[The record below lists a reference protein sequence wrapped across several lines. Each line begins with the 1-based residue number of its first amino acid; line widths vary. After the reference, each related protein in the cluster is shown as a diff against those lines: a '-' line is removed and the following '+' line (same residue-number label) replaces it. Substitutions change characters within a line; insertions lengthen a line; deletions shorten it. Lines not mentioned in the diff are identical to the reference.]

1 MTSSEP
7 NTNRAEIHSHS
18 TASDGQHEPSEVARL
33 CAEAGIEVWSLTDHD
48 NCLGC
53 AEAAEAARKAGIHFI
68 PGIEISAY
76 QDDSVHILGYGIA
89 PEGPVIEEYSERR
102 LEMRER
108 RMERMVDA
116 CAGLDAPVE
125 MERVVEISG
134 RGGLGRPHLAKALV
148 EAGHVDTEQQAFD
161 RYIGYGRP
169 ACRVTTWPS
178 VPEAI
183 DIIHQA
189 GGIAIAAHP
198 SKKEDAER
206 VPGWVEHGLDGIE
219 VIHPAHTRA
228 QTDALRRLAT
238 RLGVLRTASSDF
250 HGTSHYSAE
259 YFGKVSFPESWLD
272 AFLERCG

>member
-1 MTSSEP
+1 MMSSEQ

-18 TASDGQHEPSEVARL
+18 TASDGQHEPSEVAAL
-33 CAEAGIEVWSLTDHD
+33 CAEQGIEVWSLTDHD

-53 AEAAEAARKAGIHFI
+53 AEAAKAAREAGIQFI

-76 QDDSVHILGYGIA
+76 EEGSIHILGYGIA
-89 PEGPVIEEYSERR
+89 PEGPVIQEYSGRR

-108 RMERMVDA
+108 RMERMVAA
-116 CAGLDAPVE
+116 CAELGAPVDL
-125 MERVVEISG
+125 ERVLEIAG
-134 RGGLGRPHLAKALV
+134 RGGIGRPHLARALV
-148 EAGHVDTEQQAFD
+148 EAGHVDREQQAFD
-161 RYIGYGRP
+161 RYIGYGQP
-169 ACRVTTWPS
+169 AYRATTWPS

-189 GGIAIAAHP
+189 GGIAVAAHP

-206 VPGWVEHGLDGIE
+206 VPGWVDNGLDGIE

-228 QTDALRRLAT
+228 QTDALRRLGAE
-238 RLGVLRTASSDF
+238 LGVLRTASSDF

-259 YFGKVSFPESWLD
+259 YFGKVSFPESWLE